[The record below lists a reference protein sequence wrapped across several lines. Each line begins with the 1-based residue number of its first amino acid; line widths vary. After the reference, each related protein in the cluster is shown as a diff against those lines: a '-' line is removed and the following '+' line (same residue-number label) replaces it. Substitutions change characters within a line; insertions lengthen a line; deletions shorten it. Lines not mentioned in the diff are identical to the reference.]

1 MPGRDLELPP
11 SDADRAR
18 AIESLRRAAPQL
30 GLDEL
35 ERRMDLA
42 LAAQTVG
49 ELAMIAWDL
58 PAADS
63 DAAAYQAVQR
73 RHVSAWRSAWF
84 RSHAAAYGLTNG
96 MLIGVWGLTGEG
108 LFWPFFPIA
117 GWGIGLGMHAVT
129 VRNEQRKRQ
138 ERDERKL
145 QKAARAELPRPARQ
159 RRALSAPAV
168 PTQAV
173 VMFIDIVDSTRL
185 TAVIGDEDWTRVRAR
200 HRELLHRC
208 YESYRGTEVNTVGDG
223 FLARFDGAPE
233 AVQCAVDIQLRL
245 QDDRRELG
253 FSPSVRIGINA
264 GQAMDEGGD
273 LLGMVVNIA
282 ARLTALAD
290 AGEILTTE
298 AVADRLDTR
307 FHLDDLGLRE
317 LKGVERSVHV
327 LAVRWAG

>member
-11 SDADRAR
+11 SDGDRAR
-18 AIESLRRAAPQL
+18 VIESLRRAAPQL

-42 LAAQTVG
+42 LAAPTVG

-58 PAADS
+58 PAPDS
-63 DAAAYQAVQR
+63 GAAAAQSDPR
-73 RHVSAWRSAWF
+73 PHVSAWRSAWF
-84 RSHAAAYGLTNG
+84 RSHATAYGLTNG
-96 MLIGVWGLTGEG
+96 MLVGIWAVTGDG
-108 LFWPFFPIA
+108 FFWPFFPIA
-117 GWGIGLGMHAVT
+117 GWGVGLGMHAVT
-129 VRNEQRKRQ
+129 VRNVQRKKQARAQ
-138 ERDERKL
+138 RKL
-145 QKAARAELPRPARQ
+145 EKAARTELPRPS
-159 RRALSAPAV
+159 RRSAALPAPAV
-168 PTQAV
+168 RTRAV

-200 HRELLHRC
+200 HRELLQRC
-208 YESYRGTEVNTVGDG
+208 YESYRGIEVNTAGDG
-223 FLARFDGAPE
+223 FLARFEGAAE
-233 AVQCAVDIQLRL
+233 AVQCAVDIQIRL

-264 GQAMDEGGD
+264 GEAMDEGGD

-307 FHLDDLGLRE
+307 FHLDDRGLRE
-317 LKGVERSVHV
+317 LKGVGRSVHV